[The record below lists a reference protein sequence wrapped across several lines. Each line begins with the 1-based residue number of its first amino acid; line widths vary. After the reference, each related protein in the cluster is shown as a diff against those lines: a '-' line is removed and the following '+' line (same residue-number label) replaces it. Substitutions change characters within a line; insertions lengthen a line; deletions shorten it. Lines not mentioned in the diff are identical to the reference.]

1 MKTEVISI
9 PSLKCDIT
17 FIVGQCDTE
26 NDEIVRN
33 ANPSDLWFHVDNKKS
48 CHVIANVPIQFDRK
62 NIKYIVSQGAVLCK
76 KYSYP
81 KEKNLP
87 IVFTRVKNVELTDT
101 PGLVFIPEDCK
112 SIKTC

>member
-1 MKTEVISI
+1 MRIRLICGFTLIM
-9 PSLKCDIT
+9 
-17 FIVGQCDTE
+17 
-26 NDEIVRN
+26 
-33 ANPSDLWFHVDNKKS
+33 
-48 CHVIANVPIQFDRK
+48 K

-76 KYSYP
+76 RYSYP

-87 IVFTRVKNVELTDT
+87 IIFTRVKNVELTDT